1 MLMGRFVTRIS
12 THQLKEKPA
21 RVLTSST
28 LSERGPPRLEPLERT
43 QRPQILDRL
52 GVQHADELQRVK
64 EEFGFHT
71 IMNWIMN
78 VPTTAAMR
86 GITMGAAM
94 GVIVMGLK
102 VILGIE
108 RSYLGGD

>member
-1 MLMGRFVTRIS
+1 MQWVMG
-12 THQLKEKPA
+12 
-21 RVLTSST
+21 
-28 LSERGPPRLEPLERT
+28 
-43 QRPQILDRL
+43 
-52 GVQHADELQRVK
+52 
-64 EEFGFHT
+64 
-71 IMNWIMN
+71 

-86 GITMGAAM
+86 GIKMGAAM